1 MCLWRYRTLL
11 FPMKFRILRCQS
23 VIITLLKHKHDFFL
37 ISSFKVKAMKEK
49 WSKIIK
55 KPPQIYLF
63 RITRGR
69 WQCYLHT
76 DDLQRSMILSLL
88 TSKCASN
95 SELCSI
101 FFLKCKNK
109 TKQTNS
115 PQINIE
121 KKYTFV
127 LFLGFFF
134 FVSGSSVLDVMTIR
148 REHKTFITGI
158 L

>member
-11 FPMKFRILRCQS
+11 FPMKFRILRRQS

-101 FFLKCKNK
+101 FFMKCKKK
-109 TKQTNS
+109 TSKQTTLKL
-115 PQINIE
+115 ILKKNIL
-121 KKYTFV
+121 
-127 LFLGFFF
+127 LFCSWGF
-134 FVSGSSVLDVMTIR
+134 SSLCQDR
-148 REHKTFITGI
+148 
-158 L
+158 LC